1 MIDLE
6 ILTQLGLAGG
16 LLTYIWNDAKKRNE
30 NTEIKVEVLS
40 TKVELLDKRLQKT
53 EDIQGTKL
61 DIQADK
67 IDEFSSD
74 LKEFKHDVNEKLE
87 ALRVALHKE
96 KNMEG
101 QLNQT
106 LTLILREFEKRNE
119 DN

>member
-16 LLTYIWNDAKKRNE
+16 LLTYIWNDSKKRNDK
-30 NTEIKVEVLS
+30 TEIKVE
-40 TKVELLDKRLQKT
+40 LLERRVQKI
-53 EDIQGTKL
+53 EDIQGNKL
-61 DIQADK
+61 DAL
-67 IDEFSSD
+67 SSD
-74 LKEFKHDVNEKLE
+74 FKEFKHDVNEKLE

-106 LTLILREFEKRNE
+106 LTLLLREFEKRNE